1 MQMKEAD
8 LTRWGKLLALVLR
21 HKPQELGLTV
31 DAHGWAQVD
40 AVVQAFSK
48 IGPFDKRLLEQIV
61 QTDSKGRYSFNTD
74 KTKIRANQGHSL
86 PVDVE
91 LAQVQPPEVLYHG
104 TGEKYVQSIN
114 ARGLLP
120 QSRLYVH
127 LSQDRATAVNVG
139 KRHGRPV
146 VYRVA
151 AGAMARAGCEFY
163 LSVNGVWL
171 TKRVPAEYLQL
182 EEEPLASDV
191 I

>member
-1 MQMKEAD
+1 MIQMKEAD

-31 DAHGWAQVD
+31 DAHGWAQVE
-40 AVVQAFSK
+40 ALVQAFSK
-48 IGPFDKRLLEQIV
+48 IGTFDKKLLEQIV
-61 QTDSKGRYSFNTD
+61 REDNKGRYSFNED
-74 KTKIRANQGHSL
+74 KTRIRANQGHSL

-91 LAQVQPPEVLYHG
+91 LALAQPPEVLYHG

-114 ARGLLP
+114 AQGLLP

-127 LSQDRATAVNVG
+127 LSQDKDTAVKVG

-146 VYRVA
+146 VYQVA

-182 EEEPLASDV
+182 QDKQ
-191 I
+191 

>member
-48 IGPFDKRLLEQIV
+48 IGPFDKGLLERIV
-61 QTDSKGRYSFNTD
+61 REDSKGRYSFSED

-86 PVDVE
+86 PVDVG
-91 LAQVQPPEVLYHG
+91 LAQAQPPEVLYHG
-104 TGEKYVQSIN
+104 TGAKYVQSIN
-114 ARGLLP
+114 TQGLLP
-120 QSRLYVH
+120 QTRLYVH
-127 LSQDRATAVNVG
+127 LSQDVVTAVKVG
-139 KRHGRPV
+139 KRHGKPV
-146 VYRVA
+146 IYRVA
-151 AGAMARAGCEFY
+151 AGEMARAGCEFY

-171 TKRVPAEYLQL
+171 TKRVPAKYLQL
-182 EEEPLASDV
+182 ES
-191 I
+191 

>member
-1 MQMKEAD
+1 MIQMKKAD

-31 DAHGWAQVD
+31 DVHGWAQVE
-40 AVVQAFSK
+40 ALVQAFSK
-48 IGPFDKRLLEQIV
+48 IGTFDKKLLEQIV
-61 QTDSKGRYSFNTD
+61 REDNKGRYSFNED
-74 KTKIRANQGHSL
+74 KTRIRANQGHSL

-91 LAQVQPPEVLYHG
+91 LALAQPPEVLYHG
-104 TGEKYVQSIN
+104 TGEKYVQLIN
-114 ARGLLP
+114 AQGLLP

-127 LSQDRATAVNVG
+127 LSQDKDTAVKVG

-146 VYRVA
+146 VYQVA
-151 AGAMARAGCEFY
+151 AGAMARAGCKFY

-182 EEEPLASDV
+182 QDKQ
-191 I
+191 

>member
-1 MQMKEAD
+1 MNNSI
-8 LTRWGKLLALVLR
+8 LTRWGKLLAMVLR

-40 AVVQAFSK
+40 ALVEAFSK
-48 IGPFDKRLLEQIV
+48 IGTFDKQLLERIV
-61 QTDSKGRYSFNTD
+61 REDSKGRYSFNED

-91 LAQVQPPEVLYHG
+91 LAQVQPPEILYHG
-104 TGEKYVQSIN
+104 TGEKYVESIN
-114 ARGLLP
+114 VQGLRP

-127 LSQDRATAVNVG
+127 LSQDKDTAVKVG

-146 VYRVA
+146 VYQVA

-171 TKRVPAEYLQL
+171 TKSVPPLYLQL
-182 EEEPLASDV
+182 EEKQ
-191 I
+191 